1 MKANFYEKIIPIK
14 DEEKKKLIM
23 KMDKL
28 LDESIDTLINLRKRK
43 MNELDNNDIKS
54 KIIDKFNEFSLFQNN
69 ESNSNESNNN
79 DNNSN
84 ANFIVSRLGELRRQ
98 GRLSRLQRILNLEQE
113 NEDLNRLID
122 NNENADVVG

>member
-28 LDESIDTLINLRKRK
+28 LDESIDILIILRKRK

-84 ANFIVSRLGELRRQ
+84 ANFMVSRLRELRRQ

>member
-1 MKANFYEKIIPIK
+1 MN
-14 DEEKKKLIM
+14 
-23 KMDKL
+23 KL

-54 KIIDKFNEFSLFQNN
+54 KIIDKFNEFLSQNN
-69 ESNSNESNNN
+69 ESNNSNESNNN

-84 ANFIVSRLGELRRQ
+84 ANFRVSRLGELSWQ

>member
-14 DEEKKKLIM
+14 DEEQKKLIM
-23 KMDKL
+23 KMNKL

-43 MNELDNNDIKS
+43 MNELEKNDIKS
-54 KIIDKFNEFSLFQNN
+54 KIIDKFNEFRLSENN

-79 DNNSN
+79 DNNNN

-98 GRLSRLQRILNLEQE
+98 GHLSRLQRILNLEQE